1 MRPIIWND
9 LDLLARKIAALH
21 EEDRL
26 PAAESIIS
34 RACYADAY
42 RKRHGRIH
50 AAWGNGS
57 IMQVIGMDGPL
68 PPTYHS
74 NDPAYLRAMALV
86 CTIFAERAEGHKIKE
101 AA

>member
-1 MRPIIWND
+1 M
-9 LDLLARKIAALH
+9 
-21 EEDRL
+21 L
-26 PAAESIIS
+26 P
-34 RACYADAY
+34 
-42 RKRHGRIH
+42 
-50 AAWGNGS
+50 WGNGS

-68 PPTYHS
+68 PPTYRS